1 MHGEGIAYLPTV
13 WLASCRIRL
22 NCFFIL
28 YLSALTPTGG
38 NIPHY
43 FSQYNG
49 PCSAA
54 AQHKIPT
61 VAFPF
66 PHRKLP
72 APIQNLFHDRTK
84 LILLLMINVFPP
96 PPSTIYVR
104 PIACAGMLDQFTAG
118 TRTQGATA
126 ATRSLA
132 AAQQC
137 NLGNVV
143 SGGRRSRKESTL
155 GSSCLSY
162 SIS

>member
-96 PPSTIYVR
+96 PPPPSTFAPSPAQGCWTSSPRALARRERRQR
-104 PIACAGMLDQFTAG
+104 P
-118 TRTQGATA
+118 GASRL
-126 ATRSLA
+126 RSSA
-132 AAQQC
+132 IW
-137 NLGNVV
+137 
-143 SGGRRSRKESTL
+143 EM
-155 GSSCLSY
+155 
-162 SIS
+162 